1 MDHDSIADP
10 IAMPPDDIAAEQDVM
25 SDDASDFSATTNM
38 TSRTEHEIRAL
49 LDNDVHELPEELVV
63 INDACSHILR
73 DSTLTK
79 GSAAELSVY
88 INKLQVPRTTAR
100 TRLVRRMESLRNATE
115 PFEIGHSIRPLLV
128 VQALLDVRASREVGT
143 GPWRPDDI
151 LFKAN
156 LAHLACQVL
165 CIAEDTGTKL
175 NTINAQWAKP
185 FMSGMTD
192 LEHHTQPGYSRL
204 VEETIIMSLEI
215 RLQLAIYLLSAQ
227 SRESNFN
234 AIDVIDQVFSSEADG
249 ADMTGDNFVL
259 GGISWDRQESY
270 QISSEMRVQITN
282 QIQDRIQ
289 HLKSFVSRFDSSQVD
304 FAGLQDSFPLIGF
317 QLAMIA
323 WIRSRCNE
331 LETAIATCG
340 GAEAMKQALI
350 QEIQLRY
357 KRKQTKLSLPLF
369 SSGSKLAVR
378 ALAARR
384 KRLSSHGQ
392 KSVDNQDPLPSADV
406 NSGSGNEQTAGESVF
421 IPQDDP
427 LEDVESQNVA
437 QSPQTAVKRHITTSE
452 LEPTTSMER
461 APQRQKL
468 IHRQAMATRVAPIDE
483 TQPTLDDDSDLQDNE
498 QRTIRVQP
506 SSQDGRLE
514 GRGRSLSV
522 IEQIKGLS
530 EAQRRRTVANG
541 APMLR
546 DAQEHQAA
554 GRAGS
559 DDGFET
565 DARTKHDDRRDQAR
579 RIANKG
585 RSSARARQALS
596 SRSANAESP
605 QRLRSRARGAS
616 ADVEEDEED
625 EAVASP
631 SEQQRQLDPTYSPSV
646 VGTPAPPS
654 SNYRAVNRGAKMKR
668 SIQQRL
674 NQPPQTRRAWSREET
689 DALIHYIETIGTS
702 WVIIKNVDAG
712 GPKNKVEEVPSYKAL
727 LERSQVNLKDK
738 ARNMKMDYLWYV
750 GSSSA

>member
-1 MDHDSIADP
+1 
-10 IAMPPDDIAAEQDVM
+10 MPPDDIAAEQDVL

-49 LDNDVHELPEELVV
+49 LDNNVHELPEELVV

-73 DSTLTK
+73 DSILDK

-88 INKLQVPRTTAR
+88 INNLQAPRTTAR

-115 PFEIGHSIRPLLV
+115 PFEIGHSIRPLSV
-128 VQALLDVRASREVGT
+128 VQALLDVRVLREVGT
-143 GPWRPDDI
+143 GPWRPDDV

-192 LEHHTQPGYSRL
+192 LEYHTQPGYSRL
-204 VEETIIMSLEI
+204 VEETIAMSLEI

-227 SRESNFN
+227 SRELNFN
-234 AIDVIDQVFSSEADG
+234 AIDVIDQVFTPEADG

-270 QISSEMRVQITN
+270 QISPEMRQQITT

-289 HLKSFVSRFDSSQVD
+289 HLKSFVSSFDSSQVD
-304 FAGLQDSFPLIGF
+304 FAGLQDSFPLLGF
-317 QLAMIA
+317 QLAMIT

-340 GAEAMKQALI
+340 GAEAIKQALI
-350 QEIQLRY
+350 QEIQSRDMQ
-357 KRKQTKLSLPLF
+357 KQTRLSLPLF

-378 ALAARR
+378 ALAAKR

-392 KSVDNQDPLPSADV
+392 KSIINQGPLLSADV
-406 NSGSGNEQTAGESVF
+406 NGGSGNEQTAEESIF

-427 LEDVESQNVA
+427 LEDADPQSDA
-437 QSPQTAVKRHITTSE
+437 QPQQAAIKLDMATSE
-452 LEPTTSMER
+452 LESSTSVER

-468 IHRQAMATRVAPIDE
+468 IHRQATATRVAPIDE
-483 TQPTLDDDSDLQDNE
+483 TQPTLDDDSDLQDDE
-498 QRTIRVQP
+498 QQTIRVQP
-506 SSQDGRLE
+506 SSHNGRLE
-514 GRGRSLSV
+514 GRGRSHSV

-530 EAQRRRTVANG
+530 KVQRRQTVANG
-541 APMLR
+541 APVTR
-546 DAQEHQAA
+546 NAQEQRAA
-554 GRAGS
+554 GHAES

-579 RIANKG
+579 RIADQGKSN
-585 RSSARARQALS
+585 ARARQALS
-596 SRSANAESP
+596 SRSANTESP
-605 QRLRSRARGAS
+605 QRVQSRARGGS

-625 EAVASP
+625 EAVAPP
-631 SEQQRQLDPTYSPSV
+631 SEQQEQLDPTYSPSV

-654 SNYRAVNRGAKMKR
+654 SNYRAVNRGAKMQR
-668 SIQQRL
+668 SIQKTL

-702 WVIIKNVDAG
+702 WVLIKDVDAG
-712 GPKNKVEEVPSYKAL
+712 DPEDKVEEVPSYRAL

-750 GSSSA
+750 VSSPA